1 MKHLLTSLCFS
12 LLFFCAQAQL
22 DPIVIEQVHLTQ
34 TSGNSIMQYLDPS
47 AVQRVVNSFEE
58 LHTRMETDLGTGSLS
73 GTSDGMT
80 VQSFMHSLGT
90 LQIDGS
96 TDLKA
101 GLNVDGVTTMDAT
114 TMTGNLTQTGNHDL
128 TGNSHMSGTLDV
140 DGVSSLDKTD
150 VDGQLTVVGPAATN
164 YSDANV
170 PAVSIELSGTETP
183 HRNTNFIEFSSGDHK
198 LGRVEGHNMA
208 QEWEDI
214 GDAFVELLL
223 NGHPT
228 MVGVSVGVSAG
239 MSAISGALGA
249 NDDQAAYDNYTDTTV
264 DDMTSAYQN
273 ALSTFSTDF
282 GIGLLCGTTDLVK
295 TIVKVITEIYGCYF
309 VGSGCD
315 DIVSAL
321 LQLLDDNTDLAMH
334 VYGAYGWEGT
344 VAGDGGIAFE
354 SVGADYAEWLEKDSY
369 TESLFSGDIVGVRAG
384 KVSKSFE
391 TAERF
396 MVISTNPTVV
406 GAMPNPSAE
415 QNFARVAFMGQVP
428 TKVSGIVQK
437 GDFILPSGN
446 NDGLAIGVSPQKMK
460 TADYKRI
467 IGTAWESNDGPSV
480 SVINVAVGLNDNLL
494 AAQVEELQNTLNKI
508 ESAVAKLDPSYEV
521 SQPNLRDT
529 KEYSVA
535 STSKTSIRK
544 QLETQ
549 AAALRK
555 TKEENTEKKVAQL
568 QSIFANAQQ
577 LALESG
583 SDLTK
588 LPYLAEVF
596 ADPLNVELREEALD
610 FLKKR
615 LVQLSSVQR
624 TLKTHVQQKSKDGE
638 IRGEKVETDHLFML
652 NPVNK

>member
-47 AVQRVVNSFEE
+47 AVQRVMNSFEE

-282 GIGLLCGTTDLVK
+282 GIDLLCLSTDLVDD
-295 TIVKVITEIYGCYF
+295 ILEVITQIYGCYF
-309 VGSGCD
+309 LGGGCD
-315 DIVSAL
+315 DIVTAL
-321 LQLLDDNTDLAMH
+321 FSLLEDNTDLAMH

-369 TESLFSGDIVGVRAG
+369 TESLV
-384 KVSKSFE
+384 
-391 TAERF
+391 
-396 MVISTNPTVV
+396 
-406 GAMPNPSAE
+406 
-415 QNFARVAFMGQVP
+415 
-428 TKVSGIVQK
+428 
-437 GDFILPSGN
+437 
-446 NDGLAIGVSPQKMK
+446 
-460 TADYKRI
+460 
-467 IGTAWESNDGPSV
+467 
-480 SVINVAVGLNDNLL
+480 
-494 AAQVEELQNTLNKI
+494 
-508 ESAVAKLDPSYEV
+508 
-521 SQPNLRDT
+521 
-529 KEYSVA
+529 
-535 STSKTSIRK
+535 
-544 QLETQ
+544 
-549 AAALRK
+549 
-555 TKEENTEKKVAQL
+555 
-568 QSIFANAQQ
+568 
-577 LALESG
+577 
-583 SDLTK
+583 
-588 LPYLAEVF
+588 
-596 ADPLNVELREEALD
+596 
-610 FLKKR
+610 
-615 LVQLSSVQR
+615 
-624 TLKTHVQQKSKDGE
+624 
-638 IRGEKVETDHLFML
+638 
-652 NPVNK
+652 

>member
-214 GDAFVELLL
+214 GDAFVDLLL
-223 NGHPT
+223 NGNPIPIN
-228 MVGVSVGVSAG
+228 VGVSAG

-446 NDGLAIGVSPQKMK
+446 NDGLAIGISPQKMK

>member
-214 GDAFVELLL
+214 GDAFVDLLL
-223 NGHPT
+223 NGNPIPIN
-228 MVGVSVGVSAG
+228 VGVSAG

-446 NDGLAIGVSPQKMK
+446 NDGLAIGISPQKMK

-508 ESAVAKLDPSYEV
+508 ESAIAKLDPSYEV

>member
-214 GDAFVELLL
+214 GDAFVDLLL
-223 NGHPT
+223 NGNPIPIN
-228 MVGVSVGVSAG
+228 VGVSAG